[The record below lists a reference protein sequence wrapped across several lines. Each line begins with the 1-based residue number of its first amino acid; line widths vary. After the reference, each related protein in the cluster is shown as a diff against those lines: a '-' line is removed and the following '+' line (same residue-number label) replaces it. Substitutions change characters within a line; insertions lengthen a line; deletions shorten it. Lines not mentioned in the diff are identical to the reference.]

1 VSEYPEHRVLD
12 SQWQSVCVLV
22 ERMGFD
28 PGEFERDKFVGTAY
42 NGIVPRLVHKLTKFQ
57 FIFDFDEQGEA
68 HAVSYTP
75 GEQSPWGSANG
86 LDWPSVLY
94 WAEHWLTNL
103 KRELAT
109 PNLWELLEE
118 QRELL
123 GTTEPTDD
131 SPNTPFNPEE
141 QRQIAARLDEIKELL
156 VSNHGVDPAA
166 LDDKLDYLVD
176 ASKRTGRVDWRN
188 IFVATIF
195 GLVATT

>member
-1 VSEYPEHRVLD
+1 L
-12 SQWQSVCVLV
+12 
-22 ERMGFD
+22 
-28 PGEFERDKFVGTAY
+28 
-42 NGIVPRLVHKLTKFQ
+42 
-57 FIFDFDEQGEA
+57 
-68 HAVSYTP
+68 
-75 GEQSPWGSANG
+75 ANE
-86 LDWPSVLY
+86 PQARAS
-94 WAEHWLTNL
+94 H
-103 KRELAT
+103 

-141 QRQIAARLDEIKELL
+141 QRQIAAQLDEIKELL

-195 GLVATT
+195 GLVADHLITPETWRVVMTLAAQGIGHLFGGGMPQLPVA